1 MGVLFDAAFGDTLDD
16 LLSLC
21 LLYGLDNRNECRVA
35 SLSTSKDSLG
45 SAGLL
50 DLMQKLYGG
59 RPAPIG
65 MTMGN
70 PARAEESAML
80 KAALAGQS
88 IAVKNML
95 DTAEPH
101 NLMRNALTAQYDGTA
116 AVICTG
122 PADNLVALLKL
133 PGARPVVAA
142 KVKTLYLVGEDPR
155 PVLDWPTPMVMVT
168 SAMAR
173 ELTYVPKAGDFEWNE
188 RHPVAQ
194 ALGVAGDAKLN
205 RAGMLAVLHAVRGK
219 DFPLPLVAGQAAIVD
234 KLLAELVVAK
244 PIPRQ
249 RVRPFAAD

>member
-21 LLYGLDNRNECRVA
+21 LLYGLDNKNECRVV
-35 SLSTSKDSLG
+35 SLSTSKDCVA

-116 AVICTG
+116 TLICTG
-122 PADNLVALLKL
+122 PTDNLAALLKL
-133 PGARPVVAA
+133 PGARGVVAA
-142 KVKTLYLVGEDPR
+142 KVKMLYLAGDDPK
-155 PVLDWPTPMVMVT
+155 PVADWPTPVT
-168 SAMAR
+168 LVTASMAR
-173 ELTYVPKAGDFEWNE
+173 ELSYVPKASDFAWNE
-188 RHPVAQ
+188 KHPVAQ

-205 RAGMLAVLHAVRGK
+205 RAGMLAVLLAVRGK
-219 DFPLPLVAGQAAIVD
+219 DFQLPLAAGQAAAAD
-234 KLLAELVVAK
+234 KLCVELVVAK

-249 RVRPFAAD
+249 RLRGF